1 MQHNHIA
8 TPRLYAVQHISQVIE
23 RVYVADRHQNIA
35 RARANRFGRKLTLH
49 RQMELVHLYVLRGAV
64 PMMRH
69 ALRQG
74 KNNEKKYRK
83 GAAGNRSFG
92 LGEKIDHRDTQE
104 HQCDQPKANG
114 NLYTKHVE
122 IQRNPVFAVSGVR
135 VAQHQYC
142 DSLHREAPDHSER
155 VEVRKKRHVAPAY
168 DDREDL
174 QCRDDVYDPVRCAET
189 PVWLAEPARKN
200 AVL

>member
-1 MQHNHIA
+1 
-8 TPRLYAVQHISQVIE
+8 
-23 RVYVADRHQNIA
+23 
-35 RARANRFGRKLTLH
+35 
-49 RQMELVHLYVLRGAV
+49 MELVHLYVLCGAV
-64 PMMRH
+64 SMMGD
-69 ALRQG
+69 ALRQR
-74 KNNEKKYRK
+74 KNNEKKDGK

-92 LGEKIDHRDTQE
+92 LCKEIDHRDTQK

-114 NLYTKHVE
+114 NLHTKHVE

-135 VAQHQYC
+135 VAQDQYR

-155 VEVRKKRHVAPAY
+155 VEVRKKGHIAPAY
-168 DDREDL
+168 DDRQDL
-174 QCRDDVYDPVRCAET
+174 QGCDDVYDPVRGAET